1 MVSSKIN
8 GLRETSGTPCL
19 KLAAKTRRQSL
30 TTHPVSVL
38 PFQPKETST
47 GCTQGHLPQI
57 AEVPK
62 IWDVCVHDEIRERC
76 QEAPGSPAVIA
87 WDGAFTYGE
96 LDELSDRIASALMQ
110 AGVTPETFVPICMEK
125 SRWTTVAVLGVMKS
139 GAAFALLDPSYP
151 LARLQTICQDL
162 ASDIILSCAARREAC
177 MRLANVMVVEHL
189 SQAWYPNPQT
199 YRPSLTVRPANA
211 LYVAFTSGSTGK
223 PKGVVIE
230 HKAYSSGAKAHL
242 QQFGIDRTSRVL
254 QFASYAFDVSVM
266 ETLST
271 LMAGACLCV
280 LGDGQR
286 TDTTLFIDTLKRLQ
300 ATHALLTP
308 SFARAVPWEGVGRHF
323 TTLILGG
330 EEMRASDVVTYA
342 RRGIRLMNAYGPAE
356 CAVNATV
363 QVGIEPGD
371 KLNCI
376 GHPTGA
382 VAWVT
387 DPDNPERL
395 MPPGSMG
402 ELLLEGPI
410 IGRGYLHNPEATKR
424 AFIDPPEWLRAA
436 RTLSGSETLYR
447 LYRTGDLVVQERN
460 GALSLLGRKEGQVK
474 IRGQRVEL
482 GEIEQHIYQ
491 LLPPPTEV
499 VVEKVTTLSDQRD
512 SLVAFVL
519 QRGKTD
525 ETAGKSSPL
534 FLAPQPAVLR
544 IFGAAQSQLQ
554 ERLPGYMNPSV
565 FIPLAR
571 VPLTPSGK
579 VDRAILRA
587 SAARLSRQ
595 ELQAFAGLSSHHD
608 DLSAATTAESTL
620 QRLYAEVL
628 GLPITTIGM
637 NDSFVRLGGDSILA
651 IRLVGAARQA
661 GLIFT
666 VRDVLGT
673 KHLEEHA
680 RTAIL
685 VSEESP
691 FGTKGAGD
699 AYVPFSLL
707 GSEGEQ
713 TRAELLRLAAEQCR
727 VATKDIEDLY
737 PCTPLQEGMVAMSM
751 RQPHMYVGRIVFR
764 IPEDVDLAQLQGA
777 WQATVDANAI
787 LRTRIIQGPQGLWQA
802 VMARGQGLFWETTAD
817 SPAWTTEATSLAT
830 SYLGVPLVR
839 CTLAQREFALG
850 IHHAVWDAW
859 SMRLIQD
866 EFERAFQGEFLRE
879 RPFHPFIQYLQGI
892 EGMDEFWRN
901 ELAGC
906 EAPAFPALPSVHHQ
920 PTPTAT
926 FQHRIENIERT
937 SRSQTTANYL
947 QLAWALLIAHYTDSA
962 EAVYGMTVSGR
973 NGPLVG
979 IDELAGPT
987 IATVPMRVSLQPSD
1001 SITAALEQ
1009 IQARGVRMIP
1019 YEQAGLQRITRTSA
1033 DAANACRFQSH
1044 LNIQAADDHVDRRFS
1059 VVHGTVVSGMDLSR
1073 FSSYV
1078 LNLLVELNPGNG
1090 TVTVNTTYDPKI
1102 LTAAEVERMVHQWE
1116 HLLRQI
1122 CRSPTATI
1130 QELDLVGSR
1139 DWEQIQAWNAVVPL
1153 ADRRCLHQLVR
1164 AQEMRHPD
1172 RLAVFAWDGQLTY
1185 QQLAALASRLA
1196 RRLRLLAVGRG
1207 SFVPICLDRSRW
1219 SIVAIL
1225 GVLQAGA
1232 TCVLLDPQHPRQ
1244 RMRDIVAGLDVH
1256 LFINAPTTATVTKGL
1271 GAIEFQLSSR
1281 LTEQLWGHPGEQSS
1295 NQMYNN
1301 NPNVDPE
1308 ELAFV
1313 IFTSGSTGQSKGIA
1327 MPHRTISTSIRH
1339 HSAGMKIDENTRA
1352 LHFSS
1357 YAFDVSIY
1365 EIFTTLAAG
1374 GCICVPSEHERT
1386 NQLADFIQRAAV
1398 NWTFLTPSA
1407 VQALQPSEVPSLTT
1421 LVLGGEA
1428 VTQENVDTW
1437 ATPDRSLING
1447 YGPAE
1452 ATICAVGSI
1461 PEDGWRPGRIGHVVG
1476 GIGWVTLPSDPS
1488 RLAAVGAIGELL
1500 LEGPF
1505 LAQGYL
1511 HRPEITAASFIDPP
1525 EWRRQWTPSRLAD
1538 DSETAQ
1544 PHETRLYRT
1553 GDLVQYQED
1562 GSIRYLGRRDTQV
1575 KLRGQRIDLG
1585 GVETHVGRLFPGA
1598 GDVAAEAIQL
1608 PVLSNT
1614 TLLVAFV
1621 HCREG
1626 HGTVVEEGPVP
1637 VDTIAGFRD
1646 AVDQTQ
1652 SRLQSLLPS
1661 YMVPSMFVPVGR
1673 MPKTVTGKTDRRRLR
1688 QAVLSLS
1695 ALDLQ
1700 SYRVMTSRQAIVPV
1714 ATEAERRLQEIW
1726 AQVLRLP
1733 REEIG
1738 SNDGFTVHGGDSVS
1752 AMWMVALARRAHF
1765 NFTIADVLNNQ
1776 PLCDLA
1782 RNTKQETLLPSA
1794 ATELVSSSATAS
1806 TNRVPIHQITAA
1818 LEQTGLSLVPAEDIA
1833 VHPTTQAQSFLIQ
1846 RYPWTHWRFSFPGH
1860 VDPNVLGTACTRL
1873 VAAHSILRAL
1883 FVRPSAGAAPVQ
1895 IIPKALDTPFHTV
1908 TTPDNIDID
1917 DYCQTLCNAEQE
1929 LDVLTTVPPARF
1941 TLVSNPLCTAQ
1952 TLLLRLSHAQY
1963 DGICVPKI
1971 VADLEA
1977 LYNGTVPITAT
1988 RFERYLEERR
1998 EHKDSP
2004 LAHKFWREYL
2014 AGSNPCPVGILASSS
2029 LVSGQHASS
2038 LVSASQT
2045 LGYTALPPQ
2054 VTLATVVKAAAC
2066 LVLARHAGRT
2076 DIVVRQTVNGRS
2088 LALSQIDEVVGPCV
2102 NFIPFRATLDAAM
2115 TVQDYLVHTQTQHT
2129 RSLSSENVELDTIIR
2144 ECTNWGPTPVSRP
2157 GFILQHQNIDMDLQ
2171 LTLAGS
2177 RCVSFASS
2185 GRLRPGSEVWICST
2199 PRPSGVEVEV
2209 IASER
2214 TLTANSAKNLTV
2226 EVVNVMR
2233 SLLDDGKR
2241 VLGSFDGMKWDD

>member
-1 MVSSKIN
+1 MVSSKNN
-8 GLRETSGTPCL
+8 GLRETAGIPRL
-19 KLAAKTRRQSL
+19 KLAVRTRRQSL
-30 TTHPVSVL
+30 TTRAVSL
-38 PFQPKETST
+38 PPFHPKETSF
-47 GCTQGHLPQI
+47 GCTNAHPPLI
-57 AEVPK
+57 AQVPK
-62 IWDVCVHDEIRERC
+62 TWDVCVHDVIRERC
-76 QEAPGSPAVIA
+76 QETPGSPAVIA

-110 AGVTPETFVPICMEK
+110 AGVTPENFVPICMDK
-125 SRWTTVAVLGVMKS
+125 SRWTTVAVLGVIKS

-162 ASDIILSCAARREAC
+162 ASDIILSCAARREVC
-177 MRLANVMVVEHL
+177 MHLANVIVVEHL
-189 SQAWYPNPQT
+189 SQAWYPNLQT
-199 YRPSLTVRPANA
+199 YRPSLTVQPGNA

-230 HKAYSSGAKAHL
+230 HKAYSSGAKAHI
-242 QQFGIDRTSRVL
+242 QQFGIDQNSRVL

-280 LGDGQR
+280 LGDCQR
-286 TDTTLFIDTLKRLQ
+286 TDTTLFTDTLKRLQ

-308 SFARAVPWEGVGRHF
+308 SFARAVSWDGVGRHF

-330 EEMRASDVVTYA
+330 EEMRASDAVTYA
-342 RRGIRLMNAYGPAE
+342 RLGIRLMNAYGPAE

-363 QVGIEPGD
+363 QVGVQPGD
-371 KLNCI
+371 KLSCI

-410 IGRGYLHNPEATKR
+410 VGRGYLNNPEATKR

-436 RTLSGSETLYR
+436 RTLPAEDSSHK
-447 LYRTGDLVVQERN
+447 LYRTGDLVVQERD

-482 GEIEQHIYQ
+482 SEIEQHIYQ
-491 LLPPPTEV
+491 LLPRPTEV

-525 ETAGKSSPL
+525 ETTGKSSPL
-534 FLAPQPAVLR
+534 FLAPQPAVLQV
-544 IFGAAQSQLQ
+544 FGAAQSQLQ
-554 ERLPGYMNPSV
+554 ERLPSYMNPSV

-571 VPLTPSGK
+571 VPVTPSGK

-587 SAARLSRQ
+587 SAALLSRQ
-595 ELQAFAGLSSHHD
+595 ELQAFAGLSIDHD
-608 DLSAATTAESTL
+608 DRSAITTAESTL

-673 KHLEEHA
+673 RRLEEHA
-680 RTAIL
+680 RTAVF
-685 VSEESP
+685 VSERSS
-691 FGTKGAGD
+691 FGAKSAEYD
-699 AYVPFSLL
+699 YVPFSLL
-707 GSEGEQ
+707 GSKGEQ
-713 TRAELLRLAAEQCR
+713 TRAELVRLAAEQCS
-727 VATKDIEDLY
+727 VATEDIEDLY

-764 IPEDVDLAQLQGA
+764 IPEDVDHTRIQGA
-777 WQATVDANAI
+777 WQATVNANAI
-787 LRTRIIQGPQGLWQA
+787 LRTRIVQGSQGLWQA
-802 VMARGQGLFWETTAD
+802 VVARGQGLTWETTAD
-817 SPAWTTEATSLAT
+817 SPAWTTEPTSLAT

-839 CTLAQREFALG
+839 CTLGKREFALV

-859 SMRLIQD
+859 SMRLIHD
-866 EFERAFQGEFLRE
+866 EFERAFQGELLRE
-879 RPFHPFIQYLQGI
+879 RPFYPFIQYLQGI

-901 ELAGC
+901 ELADC

-926 FQHRIENIERT
+926 FQYRIENIERT
-937 SRSQTTANYL
+937 SRSQTMANYL
-947 QLAWALLIAHYTDSA
+947 QLAWAFLIAHYTDST
-962 EAVYGMTVSGR
+962 EAVYGVTVSGR

-987 IATVPMRVSLQPSD
+987 IATVPMRVSVQPSD
-1001 SITAALEQ
+1001 CITATLEQ

-1019 YEQAGLQRITRTSA
+1019 YEQAGLQRIARTSA

-1044 LNIQAADDHVDRRFS
+1044 LNIQVVDDHADRRFS
-1059 VVHGTVVSGMDLSR
+1059 VVQGTVVSGMDLSR

-1078 LNLLVELNPGNG
+1078 LNLLVELSPDNG

-1102 LTAAEVERMVHQWE
+1102 LRAAEVERMIHQWE

-1122 CRSPTATI
+1122 CRSPTGTI
-1130 QELDLVGSR
+1130 QELDLVGPR
-1139 DWEQIQAWNAVVPL
+1139 DWDQIQAWNAVVPS
-1153 ADRRCLHQLVR
+1153 ADRRCLHHLVR
-1164 AQEMRHPD
+1164 AQEMRHPE

-1185 QQLAALASRLA
+1185 QQLAVLSSRLA

-1244 RMRDIVAGLDVH
+1244 RMRDIVAGLDAH

-1271 GAIEFQLSSR
+1271 GAIELQLSSR
-1281 LTEQLWGHPGEQSS
+1281 LTEQLWGNSVEESS

-1308 ELAFV
+1308 DLAFV

-1339 HSAGMKIDENTRA
+1339 HSAGMRIDDKTRA

-1374 GCICVPSEHERT
+1374 GCVCVPSEHERT
-1386 NQLADFIQRAAV
+1386 NQLAEFIQRAAV

-1407 VQALQPSEVPSLTT
+1407 VQALHPSEVPGLTT

-1437 ATPDRSLING
+1437 ATSDRSLING

-1461 PEDGWRPGRIGHVVG
+1461 PEQGWRPGGIGHVVG
-1476 GIGWVTLPSDPS
+1476 GIGWVTVPSDPS

-1525 EWRRQWTPSRLAD
+1525 EWRRQWTPSRVAD
-1538 DSETAQ
+1538 ASEAAQ

-1562 GSIRYLGRRDTQV
+1562 GSIRYIGRRDTQV

-1585 GVETHVGRLFPGA
+1585 GVETQVGRMFPGA

-1608 PVLSNT
+1608 PILSNT
-1614 TLLVAFV
+1614 ILLVAFV

-1626 HGTVVEEGPVP
+1626 HSTVVEEGPVP

-1700 SYRVMTSRQAIVPV
+1700 SYRVMTSRQAIIPV
-1714 ATEAERRLQEIW
+1714 ATDAERRLQEIW
-1726 AQVLRLP
+1726 AQVLRMP

-1738 SNDGFTVHGGDSVS
+1738 SNDGFTLHGGDSVT

-1782 RNTKQETLLPSA
+1782 RNTKQALPSA
-1794 ATELVSSSATAS
+1794 VTELASSSAVAPS
-1806 TNRVPIHQITAA
+1806 NRLPIHQITAA
-1818 LEQTGLSLVPAEDIA
+1818 LEQTGLSLIPAEDIA
-1833 VHPTTQAQSFLIQ
+1833 VHPATQAQSFLIQ
-1846 RYPWTHWRFSFPGH
+1846 RYPWTHWQFSFSGH
-1860 VDPNVLGTACTRL
+1860 VDADLLGTACTRL

-1883 FVRPSAGAAPVQ
+1883 FVKPSAGAAPVQ

-1908 TTPDNIDID
+1908 TTPDNIDLD
-1917 DYCQTLCNAEQE
+1917 DYCQTLCNADQK

-1941 TLVSNPLCTAQ
+1941 MLVSNPLRTAQ
-1952 TLLLRLSHAQY
+1952 TLILRLSHSQY

-1988 RFERYLEERR
+1988 RFERYLDERR
-1998 EHKDSP
+1998 EYEVSAV
-2004 LAHKFWREYL
+2004 AHKFWREYL
-2014 AGSNPCPVGILASSS
+2014 AGSSPCSVSIFASSS
-2029 LVSGQHASS
+2029 LDSSHSSSS

-2066 LVLARHAGRT
+2066 LVLARHAGHT
-2076 DIVVRQTVNGRS
+2076 DVVVRQTVNGRS
-2088 LALSQIDEVVGPCV
+2088 LPLAQIDEMVGPCV
-2102 NFIPFRATLDAAM
+2102 SFIPFRATLKADM

-2129 RSLSSENVELDTIIR
+2129 RSLDSENVELDTIIR
-2144 ECTNWGPTPVSRP
+2144 ECTNWGPPTVSRP
-2157 GFILQHQNIDMDLQ
+2157 GFILQHQNIDMDLH
-2171 LTLAGS
+2171 LTLAGN
-2177 RCVSFASS
+2177 RCFSFSSS
-2185 GRLRPGSEVWICST
+2185 GRLRPGSEIWICST
-2199 PRPSGVEVEV
+2199 PRPAGVEVEV
-2209 IASER
+2209 VASER
-2214 TLTANSAKNLTV
+2214 SLTAETARNLTR
-2226 EVVNVMR
+2226 EVVDVMR

-2241 VLGSFDGMKWDD
+2241 VLGSFDGLNWGV